1 VINQLLT
8 RIRDRVRGP
17 PLSMPNRDGFA
28 SQFRMA
34 AFNETVKALNRPFI
48 KCPSKDQ
55 IAFPAATQI
64 FEKISDE
71 FWIA

>member
-1 VINQLLT
+1 
-8 RIRDRVRGP
+8 
-17 PLSMPNRDGFA
+17 MPNRDGFA

-34 AFNETVKALNRPFI
+34 AFNETVKALNCPFI

-64 FEKISDE
+64 FEKISYE
-71 FWIA
+71 VWTA